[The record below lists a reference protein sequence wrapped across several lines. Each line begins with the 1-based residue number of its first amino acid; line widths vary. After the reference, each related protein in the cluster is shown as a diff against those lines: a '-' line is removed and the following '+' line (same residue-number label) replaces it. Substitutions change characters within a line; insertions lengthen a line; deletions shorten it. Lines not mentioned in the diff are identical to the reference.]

1 LSGYPVKISLTTDI
15 HEALQHTDLVFLVAD
30 HPEYSL
36 LDKKMLHGVPLYDG
50 RGILRKSNL
59 FDSNL
64 KTIGVAR

>member
-1 LSGYPVKISLTTDI
+1 
-15 HEALQHTDLVFLVAD
+15 LVAD